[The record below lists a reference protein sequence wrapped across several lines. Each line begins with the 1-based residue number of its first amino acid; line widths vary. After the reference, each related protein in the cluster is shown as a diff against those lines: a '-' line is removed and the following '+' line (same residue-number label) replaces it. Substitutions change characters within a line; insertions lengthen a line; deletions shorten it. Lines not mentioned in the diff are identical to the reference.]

1 MDLLR
6 MLLLILMLLLLLV
19 LLVRVRPLTLSTL
32 VVHGRLAVMLWWRR
46 VIRRVYIRIA
56 WRLMM
61 VRLAGPGR
69 MGLAR
74 HMRTRC
80 SLPVYVRTVA
90 RSTISRV
97 RVRMEVVA
105 GMVVA
110 KPAYVER

>member
-61 VRLAGPGR
+61 VRVAGPGR

-74 HMRTRC
+74 HMRTWC
-80 SLPVYVRTVA
+80 PLPVDVRTVA
-90 RSTISRV
+90 RSSVGRV
-97 RVRMEVVA
+97 GVRMEVVA

-110 KPAYVER
+110 KPTYVER